1 MTAGV
6 GAGVYHVATPSFV
19 SLPRRLHEQS
29 GHYCV
34 HLPRRPHL
42 YNGPKLHAQRQP
54 LRHDPKLRL
63 SVHTPAAHLAKAGYS
78 SAVIGL
84 VTS

>member
-19 SLPRRLHEQS
+19 SLPRKTSEPH
-29 GHYCV
+29 
-34 HLPRRPHL
+34 PHL
-42 YNGPKLHAQRQP
+42 YNGPEIYAQRQP
-54 LRHDPKLRL
+54 PRHDPRIRL
-63 SVHTPAAHLAKAGYS
+63 SVHTPTVHLAKTAYS
-78 SAVIGL
+78 SVVIGL